1 MWQELEAMEV
11 IYARCG
17 GIDVHKR
24 QITVCVRMAAGGK
37 VGVEV
42 REFGTVTRDLL
53 AMSDWLRECKVE
65 HLAMES
71 TGSYWKPVY
80 NVLEG
85 EFHILLANAQ
95 HMKAVPGRKT
105 DVKDAQWIAELHAH
119 GLLRPSFVPKLEQRA
134 LRELTRTRT
143 TLLAERARLANRV
156 QKTLEDANIK
166 LASVATDVLGVSGRA
181 MLHSMIGGCDD
192 PKATSDL
199 ARGTLRK
206 KLQDLELAL
215 EGKIRAHHRIVLGE
229 LLKQVE
235 CLDASVTTLDEAI
248 DSAIKE
254 AQDPFEEAV
263 RLLTTI
269 PGVGEVSAR
278 ALLAEIGTNM
288 DQFPTAGHLSS
299 WAGISPGNKQSGGKR
314 LSSRITAGN
323 KWLKTTLVL
332 IAHSATHQ
340 KGAYLQA
347 LYSRLASRRGKKR
360 AIVAVA
366 HSILVST
373 YHMLKNG
380 VAYEDL
386 GVAHFDRLATARVLE
401 RLTAR
406 IASLGYSVTL
416 EPTAA

>member
-1 MWQELEAMEV
+1 MEV
-11 IYARCG
+11 IHARCG

-24 QITVCVRMAAGGK
+24 QITVCVRIASGGK
-37 VGVEV
+37 VDVEV

-53 AMSDWLRECKVE
+53 AMADWLRECQVGDV
-65 HLAMES
+65 AMES
-71 TGSYWKPVY
+71 TGAYWKPVY
-80 NVLEG
+80 NILEG
-85 EFHILLANAQ
+85 EFAILLANAQ

-143 TLLAERARLANRV
+143 TLLSERARLANRI
-156 QKTLEDANIK
+156 QKVLEDANIK
-166 LASVATDVLGVSGRA
+166 LASVASDVLGVSGRA
-181 MLHSMIGGCDD
+181 MLRSMIQGCED
-192 PKATSDL
+192 PKATSEL
-199 ARGTLRK
+199 ARGLLRK
-206 KLQDLELAL
+206 KLSDLELAL
-215 EGKIRAHHRIVLGE
+215 EGRVRPHHRIVLGE

-235 CLDASVTTLDEAI
+235 SLDASVKALDEAI
-248 DSAIKE
+248 DAAIKE

-263 RLLTTI
+263 RLVSTI
-269 PGVGEVSAR
+269 PGVAEVSAR

-288 DQFPTAGHLSS
+288 DQFSTAGHLSS
-299 WAGISPGNKQSGGKR
+299 WGGISPGNKQSGGKR

-340 KGAYLQA
+340 KGTYLQA

-373 YHMLKNG
+373 FHMLKNG

-386 GVAHFDRLATARVLE
+386 GAEHFDRLTKSRTLE

-406 IASLGYSVTL
+406 IVSLGYNITL
-416 EPTAA
+416 EPIAA